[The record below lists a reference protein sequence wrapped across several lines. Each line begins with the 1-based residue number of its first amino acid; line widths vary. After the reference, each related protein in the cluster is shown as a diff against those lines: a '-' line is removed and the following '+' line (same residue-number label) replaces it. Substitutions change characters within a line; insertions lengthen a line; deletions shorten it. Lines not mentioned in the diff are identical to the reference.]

1 MDCRTTSGPLKRW
14 HLLLL
19 LLLVDHHLVLVASVD
34 HVRILLMLL
43 LMVTTSSTVIDGD
56 DGGRRLRQV
65 DVLGRRPVHAH
76 LIHRVGGH
84 KFAAIER
91 LGPGK
96 AELLEDGGAPAAN

>member
-1 MDCRTTSGPLKRW
+1 MTLDCRTTSGPLKQW
-14 HLLLL
+14 HL

-43 LMVTTSSTVIDGD
+43 VVTTSSTVIDGD